1 MSYTERRRFLWIL
14 FIMGLAL
21 AALVA
26 NATTL
31 VPLSF
36 NELAQQSVAV
46 ARLRCLNSETLWDR
60 GEIWTDTHF
69 EVVERHKGAL
79 QNTVTVRTLGGRS
92 GNFHSHVD
100 GVPAF
105 RTGEEVYLFLW
116 GKSGE
121 PYRVLG
127 WSQGTFRIARSP
139 QSGEEKI
146 TQESTVNAVD
156 ARGHAMHSAGIRQ
169 MPVSTF
175 QEKLRQ
181 ALADPAR

>member
-31 VPLSF
+31 APLSF

-46 ARLRCLNSETLWDR
+46 ARLRCLSSETQWDH

-69 EVVERHKGAL
+69 DVVERYKGAL
-79 QNTVTVRTLGGRS
+79 QNVVTVRTLGGHS
-92 GNFHSHVD
+92 GNLHSHVD

-139 QSGEEKI
+139 QTAKKKSRRNPR
-146 TQESTVNAVD
+146 SV
-156 ARGHAMHSAGIRQ
+156 R
-169 MPVSTF
+169 
-175 QEKLRQ
+175 
-181 ALADPAR
+181 